1 MDRLRKSKNFGDGP
15 EKGVTVGAE
24 LAVVI
29 DGTAVGLSVRR
40 R

>member
-1 MDRLRKSKNFGDGP
+1 MDRLRKSMNFGDGP
-15 EKGVTVGAE
+15 EESVTVGAD

-29 DGTAVGLSVRR
+29 DGTAIGLFVRR